1 MYYMSMYSLRLYQI
15 LTYLI
20 KIINTNILYIYE

>member
-15 LTYLI
+15 LSYLI
-20 KIINTNILYIYE
+20 KITNTNILYVYE